1 MASVFLGLEDSEFVR
16 PTTTQIA
23 KRSAALF
30 DSDTITVRT
39 TAGDFTALL
48 ARDAAP
54 NTSIQFTRL
63 ALAGVFNHAATAN
76 AGPEIR
82 LAVPVS
88 ESIRKLLEPVGD
100 DRGIPLEAGTIAY
113 CSPTAKAS

>member
-1 MASVFLGLEDSEFVR
+1 KDHKYELGSVYNNTMKQNADSMASVFLGLDDPEFG
-16 PTTTQIA
+16 PPAAAEIA
-23 KRSAALF
+23 RRSAALF

-88 ESIRKLLEPVGD
+88 ES
-100 DRGIPLEAGTIAY
+100 
-113 CSPTAKAS
+113 